1 MQTWIFF
8 QKYLL
13 SARAGS
19 LVKRISYLSI
29 IGVSVGV
36 SSLVIILSIMSGL
49 NQNIYDKTLS
59 VEPHLVIKAKN
70 SQNELKSLSLNDA
83 QVFPYESQ
91 DIIIRSIEGRFQG
104 AVARGMSAESF
115 EQMMIKLKSLQNQLI
130 EKGEHRTTIPFDES
144 ELPLKNEVYLGV
156 DLARSLGVFEGDPL
170 YLITPESLL
179 LPPGEVP
186 RYEQVIIKRIIQ
198 TNIARI
204 DEQNIFYIQGS
215 ALAGFATPASREK
228 GYEVWLNKISNVQ
241 KVKSEVSKDSDFFVE
256 TWQERNSA
264 LFWALKLEKLV
275 IGSFLG
281 LATLIASFSIVSVIS
296 LLISQKRQDI
306 AILQVMGMSAQATR
320 SIFIKLGLLLGG
332 VGVLLGVTLGGS
344 ISYYIETH
352 PLNILP
358 DIYYDSQI
366 PAKLE
371 MDFLIGVTIVGFVV
385 ILLGSL
391 WPARQILNVQPA
403 NVLRKKI

>member
-36 SSLVIILSIMSGL
+36 SSLVIILSIMNGL

-59 VEPHLVIKAKN
+59 VEPHLVVKVKD
-70 SQNELKSLSLNDA
+70 SQNELKALVLPDA

-115 EQMMIKLKSLQNQLI
+115 QQMMTKLNGLQNKLI
-130 EKGEHRTTIPFDES
+130 EKGEHRTTIPFDAL

-228 GYEVWLNKISNVQ
+228 GYEVWLDKISKVQNV
-241 KVKSEVSKDSDFFVE
+241 KEEVSRDSDFFVE

-306 AILQVMGMSAQATR
+306 AILQVMGMSARATR
-320 SIFIKLGLLLGG
+320 LIFIKLGLFLGG
-332 VGVLLGVTLGGS
+332 LGVLIGVSLGGFV
-344 ISYYIETH
+344 SYYIENY

-366 PAKLE
+366 PAKL
-371 MDFLIGVTIVGFVV
+371 DLSFLIGVTLVGFLV